1 MNRAVTLA
9 LALALAVALGGCG
22 GRQTLKPTEG
32 KAMPPKPAFATTALT
47 PDQMMAADSQARPRR
62 SDELLRRSQERGDDR
77 FDQPPRN

>member
-1 MNRAVTLA
+1 MNRAIPLAFALAVTLA
-9 LALALAVALGGCG
+9 GCG
-22 GRQTLKPTEG
+22 GRQTLKPPEG
-32 KAMPPKPAFATTALT
+32 KAMPPKPAFATATPT